1 MHLRDILPGCP
12 VPFANNPE
20 VDRFEF
26 GARYT
31 ALMLTGAR
39 IDFTDF
45 ASAMGTLKGAL
56 QACPTAD
63 LSIRIEA
70 NVLVAQ
76 VEATLGRPWG
86 RQIDAVLEQL
96 QFAVNH
102 YTVSDEWPEDIPR
115 RPRRDKSQFGR

>member
-39 IDFTDF
+39 VDFDDF
-45 ASAMGTLKGAL
+45 DAATRGLESALT
-56 QACPTAD
+56 ACPTAT
-63 LSIRIEA
+63 A
-70 NVLVAQ
+70 NMYVEGAVLV
-76 VEATLGRPWG
+76 VRIDVTLGRPWG
-86 RQIDAVLEQL
+86 RDIQKLL
-96 QFAVNH
+96 QELRFAVGH
-102 YTVSDEWPEDIPR
+102 QMMTGEWPDDLVRYPKR
-115 RPRRDKSQFGR
+115 HLNWRA